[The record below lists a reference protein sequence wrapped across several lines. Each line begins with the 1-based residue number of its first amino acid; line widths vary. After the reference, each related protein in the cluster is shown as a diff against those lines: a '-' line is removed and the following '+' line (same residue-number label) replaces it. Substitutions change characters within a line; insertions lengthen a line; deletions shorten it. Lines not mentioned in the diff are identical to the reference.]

1 MRTAGLVL
9 ALATGAAAHT
19 VQRSSRSAAHV
30 ASAQPQLFCTVGDQK
45 ALLNGQGR
53 RRRQCTSVLSRL
65 RGGAK
70 EDDDK
75 VEGDCIG
82 IDLGTT
88 YSCVGVW
95 KNGRVEI
102 IANDQGN
109 RITPSY
115 VAWTADDQRLIGD
128 AAKNQAS
135 ANPENTV
142 FDAKR
147 LIGRKYS
154 DSSVQEDIK
163 HWPFQVSD
171 SSGKPKVVVSAGGR
185 KEFAPEEISA
195 MVLQKMRKVAEDYLG
210 RDVKYAVVTVP
221 AYFND
226 AQRQATKDAGTIAG
240 LKVLRVINEP
250 TSAAIAYGLDKDIKG
265 EKNILV
271 YDLGGGT
278 FDVTVLCIED
288 GVFEV
293 KSTAGDTHL
302 GGEDFDQSLMAH
314 FAKVFERK
322 AKLDI
327 RGDKR
332 AMQRLRRACENV
344 KRALSTQTSATIE
357 LEALKDG
364 VDLRETISRARFE
377 ELNMELFRKTM
388 QPVATAL
395 KDAKMDKGDID
406 EVVLIG
412 GSTRI
417 PKVQQ
422 LLSEYFNGKEPTKGI
437 NPDEAVAYGAA
448 VQGAVLSGAAA
459 DATKD
464 MVIIDVTPLTLGI
477 ETAGGV
483 MTPLIPRGTSIPVRK
498 SQTFSTYAD
507 NQPGVNIQVFEGERR
522 MTSDCNV
529 LGKFDLNGIPPMR
542 RGEPQID
549 VTFNVDA
556 NGILEVS
563 AAEKASGKKQT
574 ITIKAEKGRL
584 SESDIERMVKE
595 AEEFAEQDKAQAE
608 KVEARNSFEAY
619 VFSLRHTLEEKGFQ
633 EKLPAEDYEALKA
646 ATDEA
651 LSWLEENQSADKDE
665 VDARRKELEEVAF
678 PLLQKANQAA
688 TEAGA
693 DGADGAAPAPDDGAS
708 DDGQGPTVE
717 EVD

>member
-1 MRTAGLVL
+1 MLRAR
-9 ALATGAAAHT
+9 ALLL
-19 VQRSSRSAAHV
+19 V
-30 ASAQPQLFCTVGDQK
+30 ASATASTFRSFAGVPRQRAADAELTLEQL
-45 ALLNGQGR
+45 GR
-53 RRRQCTSVLSRL
+53 IEQQSCQARCQELVRL
-65 RGGAK
+65 RGGGAD
-70 EDDDK
+70 EK
-75 VEGDCIG
+75 VEGHCIG

-95 KNGRVEI
+95 QNGRVEI
-102 IANDQGN
+102 IANDQGS

-115 VAWTADDQRLIGD
+115 VAWTSDDQRLIGD

-135 ANPENTV
+135 SNPENTV

-147 LIGRKYS
+147 MIGRKFS
-154 DSSVQEDIK
+154 DPYVQEDKK
-163 HWPFQVSD
+163 HWPFKVVEGD
-171 SSGKPKVVVSAGGR
+171 GGKPKIVVEAKGT
-185 KEFAPEEISA
+185 KEFSPEEVSA
-195 MVLQKMRKVAEDYLG
+195 MVLSKMKLVAEDYLG
-210 RDVKYAVVTVP
+210 GAVKYAVVTVP

-678 PLLQKANQAA
+678 PILQKANQAA
-688 TEAGA
+688 TE
-693 DGADGAAPAPDDGAS
+693 ADGAAPAPDDGAS

>member
-1 MRTAGLVL
+1 VPRQRAADAELTLEQLGRVEQQSCQAHCQALV
-9 ALATGAAAHT
+9 
-19 VQRSSRSAAHV
+19 
-30 ASAQPQLFCTVGDQK
+30 
-45 ALLNGQGR
+45 
-53 RRRQCTSVLSRL
+53 RL
-65 RGGAK
+65 RGGGAD
-70 EDDDK
+70 EK
-75 VEGDCIG
+75 VEGHCIG

-95 KNGRVEI
+95 QNGRVEI
-102 IANDQGN
+102 IANDQGS

-115 VAWTADDQRLIGD
+115 VAWTSDDQRLIGD

-135 ANPENTV
+135 SNPENTV

-147 LIGRKYS
+147 MIGRKFS
-154 DSSVQEDIK
+154 DPYVQADMK
-163 HWPFQVSD
+163 HWPFKVAEGEG
-171 SSGKPKVVVSAGGR
+171 GKPKIVVEAKGT
-185 KEFAPEEISA
+185 KEFSAEEVSA
-195 MVLQKMRKVAEDYLG
+195 MVLSKMKLVAEDYLG
-210 RDVKYAVVTVP
+210 GPVKYAVVTVP

-278 FDVTVLCIED
+278 FDVTLLCIED

-302 GGEDFDQSLMAH
+302 GGEDFDQNLMAH

-388 QPVATAL
+388 EPVATAL
-395 KDAKMDKGDID
+395 KDAKMDKGDVD
-406 EVVLIG
+406 EVVLVG

-483 MTPLIPRGTSIPVRK
+483 MTTIIPRGTSIPVRK

-563 AAEKASGKKQT
+563 AAEKATGKSQT

-584 SESDIERMVKE
+584 SETDIERMVKE
-595 AEEFAEQDKAQAE
+595 AEEFAEQDKVQAE

-633 EKLPAEDYEALKA
+633 DKLPAEDYEALKA
-646 ATDEA
+646 ATAEA
-651 LSWLEENQSADKDE
+651 LEWLEENQSADKGE

-678 PLLQKANQAA
+678 PILQKANQAA
-688 TEAGA
+688 GAAEGTEAGA
-693 DGADGAAPAPDDGAS
+693 DGADGAAPPADDGPI

>member
-1 MRTAGLVL
+1 VPRQRAADAELTLEQLGRVEQQSCQAHCQALV
-9 ALATGAAAHT
+9 
-19 VQRSSRSAAHV
+19 
-30 ASAQPQLFCTVGDQK
+30 
-45 ALLNGQGR
+45 
-53 RRRQCTSVLSRL
+53 RL
-65 RGGAK
+65 RGGGAD
-70 EDDDK
+70 EK
-75 VEGDCIG
+75 VEGHCIG

-95 KNGRVEI
+95 QNGRVEI
-102 IANDQGN
+102 IANDQGS

-115 VAWTADDQRLIGD
+115 VAWTSDDQRLIGD

-135 ANPENTV
+135 SNPENTV

-147 LIGRKYS
+147 MIGRKFS
-154 DSSVQEDIK
+154 DPYVQADMK
-163 HWPFQVSD
+163 HWPFKVAEGD
-171 SSGKPKVVVSAGGR
+171 GGKPKIVVEAKGT
-185 KEFAPEEISA
+185 KEFSAEEVSA
-195 MVLQKMRKVAEDYLG
+195 MVLSKMKLVAEDYLG
-210 RDVKYAVVTVP
+210 GPVKYAVVTVP

-278 FDVTVLCIED
+278 FDVTLLCIED

-302 GGEDFDQSLMAH
+302 GGEDFDQNLMAH

-388 QPVATAL
+388 EPVATAL
-395 KDAKMDKGDID
+395 KDAKMDKGDVD
-406 EVVLIG
+406 EVVLVG

-483 MTPLIPRGTSIPVRK
+483 MTTIIPRGTSIPVRK

-563 AAEKASGKKQT
+563 AAEKATGKSQT

-584 SESDIERMVKE
+584 SETDIERMVKE
-595 AEEFAEQDKAQAE
+595 AEEFAEQDKVQAE

-633 EKLPAEDYEALKA
+633 DKLPAEDYEALKA
-646 ATDEA
+646 ATAEA
-651 LSWLEENQSADKDE
+651 LEWLEENQSADKGE

-678 PLLQKANQAA
+678 PILQKANQAA
-688 TEAGA
+688 GAAEGTEAGA
-693 DGADGAAPAPDDGAS
+693 DGADGAAPPADDGPI

>member
-1 MRTAGLVL
+1 M
-9 ALATGAAAHT
+9 ATRAAT
-19 VQRSSRSAAHV
+19 FSILLV
-30 ASAQPQLFCTVGDQK
+30 ASATASTLRSFAGVPRQRAADAELTLEQLGRVEQQSCQAHCQ
-45 ALLNGQGR
+45 AL
-53 RRRQCTSVLSRL
+53 VRL
-65 RGGAK
+65 RGGGAD
-70 EDDDK
+70 EK
-75 VEGDCIG
+75 VEGHCIG

-95 KNGRVEI
+95 QNGRVEI
-102 IANDQGN
+102 IANDQGS

-115 VAWTADDQRLIGD
+115 VAWTSDDQRLIGD

-135 ANPENTV
+135 SNPENTV

-147 LIGRKYS
+147 MIGRKFS
-154 DSSVQEDIK
+154 DPYVQADMK
-163 HWPFQVSD
+163 HWPFKVAEGD
-171 SSGKPKVVVSAGGR
+171 GGKPKIVVEAKGT
-185 KEFAPEEISA
+185 KEFSAEEVSA
-195 MVLQKMRKVAEDYLG
+195 MVLSKMKLVAEDYLG
-210 RDVKYAVVTVP
+210 GPVKYAVVTVP

-278 FDVTVLCIED
+278 FDVTLLCIED

-302 GGEDFDQSLMAH
+302 GGEDFDQNLMAH

-322 AKLDI
+322 AKLDV

-388 QPVATAL
+388 EPVATAL
-395 KDAKMDKGDID
+395 KDAKMDKGDVD
-406 EVVLIG
+406 EVVLVG

-483 MTPLIPRGTSIPVRK
+483 MTTIIPRGTSIPVRK

-563 AAEKASGKKQT
+563 AAEKATGKSQT

-595 AEEFAEQDKAQAE
+595 AEEFAEQDKVQAE

-633 EKLPAEDYEALKA
+633 DKLPAEDYEALKA
-646 ATDEA
+646 ATAEA
-651 LSWLEENQSADKDE
+651 LEWLEENQSADKGE

-678 PLLQKANQAA
+678 PILQKANQAA
-688 TEAGA
+688 GAAEGSEAGA
-693 DGADGAAPAPDDGAS
+693 DGADGAAPPADDGPI

>member
-1 MRTAGLVL
+1 MRLRGL
-9 ALATGAAAHT
+9 ALCVAAAT
-19 VQRSSRSAAHV
+19 
-30 ASAQPQLFCTVGDQK
+30 ASTLPSFAGVP
-45 ALLNGQGR
+45 R
-53 RRRQCTSVLSRL
+53 RRAADAELTLEQLGRVEQQSCLAHCQALVRL
-65 RGGAK
+65 RGGAD
-70 EDDDK
+70 EK
-75 VEGDCIG
+75 VEGHCIG

-95 KNGRVEI
+95 QNGRVEI
-102 IANDQGN
+102 IANDQGS

-115 VAWTADDQRLIGD
+115 VAWTSDDQRLIGD

-135 ANPENTV
+135 SNPENTV

-147 LIGRKYS
+147 LIGRKIS
-154 DSSVQEDIK
+154 DPAVQADMK
-163 HWPFQVSD
+163 HWPFQVVEGGA
-171 SSGKPKVVVSAGGR
+171 GKPKIVVTAKGR
-185 KEFAPEEISA
+185 KEFSAEEVSA
-195 MVLQKMRKVAEDYLG
+195 MVLSKMKLVAEDYLG
-210 RDVKYAVVTVP
+210 GPVKYAVVTVP

-250 TSAAIAYGLDKDIKG
+250 TAAAIAYGLDKETKG

-278 FDVTVLCIED
+278 FDVTLLCIED

-302 GGEDFDQSLMAH
+302 GGEDFDQNLMGH

-322 AKLDI
+322 TKLDI
-327 RGDKR
+327 RDDKR

-364 VDLRETISRARFE
+364 VDLRESISRARFE
-377 ELNMELFRKTM
+377 ELNMDLFRKTM
-388 QPVATAL
+388 EPVATAL
-395 KDAKMDKGDID
+395 KDAKISKADVD
-406 EVVLIG
+406 EVVLVG

-422 LLSEYFNGKEPTKGI
+422 LLSEYFNGKEPSKGI

-483 MTPLIPRGTSIPVRK
+483 MTTIIPRGTSIPVRK

-522 MTSDCNV
+522 MTRDCNV

-563 AAEKASGKKQT
+563 AAEKATGKSQT

-584 SESDIERMVKE
+584 SETDIERMVRE

-633 EKLPAEDYEALKA
+633 EKLPAEEYEALKT
-646 ATDEA
+646 ATSDA
-651 LSWLEENQSADKDE
+651 LTWLEENQSADKGE
-665 VDARRKELEEVAF
+665 VDARRKELEDVAF
-678 PLLQKANQAA
+678 PILQKANQAA
-688 TEAGA
+688 AGDAADAGA
-693 DGADGAAPAPDDGAS
+693 ASPDD
-708 DDGQGPTVE
+708 DQGPTVE

>member
-250 TSAAIAYGLDKDIKG
+250 TAAAIAYGLDKQTKG
-265 EKNILV
+265 EKNVLV

-278 FDVTVLCIED
+278 FDVTLLSIDE

-293 KSTAGDTHL
+293 KATAGDTHL
-302 GGEDFDQSLMAH
+302 GGEDFDQRLMAH
-314 FAKVFERK
+314 FAKTFQRK
-322 AKLDI
+322 TKLDI
-327 RGDKR
+327 TDDKR
-332 AMQRLRRACENV
+332 AMQRLRRACEGL
-344 KRALSTQTSATIE
+344 KRSLSTQTSATIE

-364 VDLRETISRARFE
+364 VDLRESMSRARFE
-377 ELNMELFRKTM
+377 EINMDLFQKTM
-388 QPVATAL
+388 RPVEQVLA
-395 KDAKMDKGDID
+395 DAKVGKGDVH
-406 EVVLIG
+406 EVVLVG

-422 LLSEYFNGKEPTKGI
+422 LLTEYFNGKEPSKGI

-448 VQGAVLSGAAA
+448 VQGGVLSGAAA
-459 DATKD
+459 DETKD
-464 MVIIDVTPLTLGI
+464 MVIIDVTPLSLGI

-498 SQTFSTYAD
+498 SQTFSTFSD

-522 MTSDCNV
+522 MTKDCNV
-529 LGKFDLNGIPPMR
+529 LGKFDLNGLPPMP
-542 RGEPQID
+542 RGVPQID

-556 NGILEVS
+556 NGILEVA
-563 AAEKASGKKQT
+563 AAEKSTGKSQT

-584 SESDIERMVKE
+584 SEAEIEQMVKE
-595 AEEFAEQDKAQAE
+595 AEEFAEQDKAQAD
-608 KVEARNSFEAY
+608 KIEARNSFEAY
-619 VFSLRHTLEEKGFQ
+619 VYSLRSTLDDKGFQ
-633 EKLPAEDYEALKA
+633 ERLPAEERESLQA

-651 LSWLEENQSADKDE
+651 LKWLEDNQSADKGE
-665 VDARRKELEEVAF
+665 IDARRKELEDVAF
-678 PLLQKANQAA
+678 PILQKANEAA
-688 TEAGA
+688 NAAGE
-693 DGADGAAPAPDDGAS
+693 GAAPPPGAEDGG
-708 DDGQGPTVE
+708 GQGPTVE

>member
-1 MRTAGLVL
+1 VSRQRAADAELTLEQLGRVEQQSCQAHCQALV
-9 ALATGAAAHT
+9 
-19 VQRSSRSAAHV
+19 
-30 ASAQPQLFCTVGDQK
+30 
-45 ALLNGQGR
+45 
-53 RRRQCTSVLSRL
+53 RL
-65 RGGAK
+65 RGGGAD
-70 EDDDK
+70 EK
-75 VEGDCIG
+75 VEGHCIG

-95 KNGRVEI
+95 QNGRVEI
-102 IANDQGN
+102 IANDQGS

-115 VAWTADDQRLIGD
+115 VAWTSDDQRLIGD

-135 ANPENTV
+135 SNPENTV

-147 LIGRKYS
+147 MIGRKFS
-154 DSSVQEDIK
+154 DPYVQADMK
-163 HWPFQVSD
+163 HWPFKVAEGEG
-171 SSGKPKVVVSAGGR
+171 GKPKIVVEAKGT
-185 KEFAPEEISA
+185 KEFSAEEVSA
-195 MVLQKMRKVAEDYLG
+195 MVLSKMKLVAEDYLG
-210 RDVKYAVVTVP
+210 GPVKYAVVTVP

-250 TSAAIAYGLDKDIKG
+250 TAAAIAYGLDKDIKG

-278 FDVTVLCIED
+278 FDVTLLCIED

-302 GGEDFDQSLMAH
+302 GGEDFDQNLMAH

-388 QPVATAL
+388 EPVATAL
-395 KDAKMDKGDID
+395 KDAKMDKGDVD
-406 EVVLIG
+406 EVVLVG

-483 MTPLIPRGTSIPVRK
+483 MTTIIPRGTSIPVRK

-563 AAEKASGKKQT
+563 AAEKATGKSQT

-584 SESDIERMVKE
+584 SETDIERMVKE
-595 AEEFAEQDKAQAE
+595 AEEFAEQDKVQAE

-633 EKLPAEDYEALKA
+633 DKLPAEDYEALKA
-646 ATDEA
+646 ATAEA
-651 LSWLEENQSADKDE
+651 LEWLEENQSADKGE

-678 PLLQKANQAA
+678 PILQKANQAA
-688 TEAGA
+688 GAAEGTEAGA
-693 DGADGAAPAPDDGAS
+693 DGADGAAPPADDGPI

>member
-1 MRTAGLVL
+1 VPRQRAADAELTLEQLGRVEQQSCQAHCQALV
-9 ALATGAAAHT
+9 
-19 VQRSSRSAAHV
+19 
-30 ASAQPQLFCTVGDQK
+30 
-45 ALLNGQGR
+45 
-53 RRRQCTSVLSRL
+53 RL
-65 RGGAK
+65 RGGGAD
-70 EDDDK
+70 EK
-75 VEGDCIG
+75 VEGHCIG

-95 KNGRVEI
+95 QNGRVEI
-102 IANDQGN
+102 IANDQGS

-115 VAWTADDQRLIGD
+115 VAWTSDDQRLIGD

-135 ANPENTV
+135 SNPENTV

-147 LIGRKYS
+147 MIGRKFS
-154 DSSVQEDIK
+154 DPYVQADMK
-163 HWPFQVSD
+163 HWPFKVAEGD
-171 SSGKPKVVVSAGGR
+171 GGKPKIVVEAKGT
-185 KEFAPEEISA
+185 KEFSAEEVSA
-195 MVLQKMRKVAEDYLG
+195 MVLSKMKLVAEDYLG
-210 RDVKYAVVTVP
+210 GPVKYAVVTVP

-278 FDVTVLCIED
+278 FDVTLLCIED

-302 GGEDFDQSLMAH
+302 GGEDFDQNLMAH

-322 AKLDI
+322 SKLDV

-388 QPVATAL
+388 EPVATAL
-395 KDAKMDKGDID
+395 KDAKMDKGDVD
-406 EVVLIG
+406 EVVLVG

-483 MTPLIPRGTSIPVRK
+483 MTTIIPRGTSIPVRK

-563 AAEKASGKKQT
+563 AAEKATGKSQT

-584 SESDIERMVKE
+584 SETDIERMVKE
-595 AEEFAEQDKAQAE
+595 AEEFAEQDKVQAE

-633 EKLPAEDYEALKA
+633 DKLPAEDYEALKA
-646 ATDEA
+646 ATAEA
-651 LSWLEENQSADKDE
+651 LEWLEENQSADKGE

-678 PLLQKANQAA
+678 PILQKANQAA
-688 TEAGA
+688 GAAEGSEAGA
-693 DGADGAAPAPDDGAS
+693 DGADGAASPADDGPI